1 MRIIVQKFGG
11 TSVASEEARLRVTDH
26 VRRAKSEGLSPVLVV
41 SAMGRTGDPYAT
53 DTLISLAR
61 SVSEAIH
68 PRELD
73 LLQSCGELIS
83 SVVMVQT
90 LQKAGIRARAFSG
103 GQAGIITDR
112 SFGNARILEVKPE
125 RVWRGLEEGLVAVV
139 AGFQGVTGEGDITT
153 LGRQSSDVTA
163 AALGVALRAEVVDIF
178 TDVEGIMT
186 ADPRLAPQAQLLDV
200 MTYSEVC
207 EMAHMGAKVIHPRAV
222 EIAMEGR
229 IPIRIRSTFSDGT
242 GTLISDGRN
251 IAGVE
256 IRSDRVVTGIAHVSG
271 VSLVRIVSQEDVN
284 RSGLALSVFQHLAE
298 AGISVDLIHVSPDQI
313 SFIIRSELHDR
324 AMAVL
329 RGLSGGVTAERG
341 YAKVSAVGA
350 GMRGVPGVMARVMH
364 GLSAADVPIFQTT
377 DSHTNISCL
386 VRDSDLP
393 AAVRALHDEFGLS
406 KH

>member
-11 TSVASEEARLRVTDH
+11 TSVASEESRLRVAEH
-26 VRRAKSEGLSPVLVV
+26 VRHAKAEGLSPVLVV
-41 SAMGRTGDPYAT
+41 SAMGRKGDPYAT

-61 SVSEAIH
+61 SIYDGIH

-73 LLQSCGELIS
+73 MLQSCGEIIS

-90 LQKAGIRARAFSG
+90 LQKAGFRARAFSG

-112 SFGNARILEVKPE
+112 TFGNARILEVKPE
-125 RVWRGLEEGLVAVV
+125 NLWRCLEEGFVAVV
-139 AGFQGVTGEGDITT
+139 AGFQGATSEGEITT

-229 IPIRIRSTFSDGT
+229 IPIRIRSTFSDGA
-242 GTLISDGRN
+242 GTLVSDGRN

-256 IRSDRVVTGIAHVSG
+256 IRSDRVVTGIAHVSN
-271 VSLVRIVSQEDVN
+271 VSLVRIVSREDVN
-284 RSGLALSVFQHLAE
+284 RSGLALRVFQRLAE
-298 AGISVDLIHVSPDQI
+298 AGISVDLIHVSPDQV
-313 SFIIRSELHDR
+313 SFIVRSELHDR
-324 AMAVL
+324 TMTILEELTDGA
-329 RGLSGGVTAERG
+329 TAERG
-341 YAKVSAVGA
+341 FAKVSAVGA
-350 GMRGVPGVMARVMH
+350 GMRGVPGVMARVVH
-364 GLSAADVPIFQTT
+364 GLSKANVPIFQTT

-386 VRDSDLP
+386 VRDSDLS
-393 AAVRALHDEFGLS
+393 AAVRALHDEFGLG
-406 KH
+406 KQ